1 MEKDQIMKQMIKL
14 QNILFQLRI
23 MMKLKH
29 FQLIRKKEGSEIFIV
44 DENNINSNS
53 LCAINNNKIKSQI
66 MRKKQKQI
74 LIQIKFTK
82 KLMDLSKVKI

>member
-1 MEKDQIMKQMIKL
+1 
-14 QNILFQLRI
+14 
-23 MMKLKH
+23 MKLKH

-66 MRKKQKQI
+66 MRKK
-74 LIQIKFTK
+74 
-82 KLMDLSKVKI
+82 